1 MKEGID
7 ELEELLRQA
16 AEMRCDGMSWTAIAS
31 KLNRSPAT
39 VSSWPRKFRAAWQRW
54 MREAVRAAEAA
65 AQAEAR
71 ASLRQMLRSENEK
84 TVLAAA
90 TVLRKPRHAAKT
102 SADKTSLDPDLAEL
116 ISQIRQLPDDELQ
129 QLLERAVDSSG
140 SSPGM
145 ASTASPTRPESLG

>member
-1 MKEGID
+1 MSTSSDDID
-7 ELEELLRQA
+7 ELLRQA
-16 AEMRCDGMSWTAIAS
+16 AEMRCDGMSWTAIAG

-39 VSSWPRKFRAAWQRW
+39 VASWPRKFRADWQRW
-54 MREAVRAAEAA
+54 MSEAVRAAEAA

-90 TVLRKPRHAAKT
+90 MALRKPRRPAKT
-102 SADKTSLDPDLAEL
+102 SVGKTSIDPDLAEL
-116 ISQIRQLPDDELQ
+116 ISQVRQLPDDELQ
-129 QLLERAVDSSG
+129 QLLERAASSGG

-145 ASTASPTRPESLG
+145 APPKSTT